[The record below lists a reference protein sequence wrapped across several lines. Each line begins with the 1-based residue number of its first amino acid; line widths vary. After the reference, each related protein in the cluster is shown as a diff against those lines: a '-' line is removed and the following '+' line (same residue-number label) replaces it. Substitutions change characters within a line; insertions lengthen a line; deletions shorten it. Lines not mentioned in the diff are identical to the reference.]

1 MNTNNSKVFK
11 LIARILSIISI
22 FFIVTFTGLT
32 LSTMIEV
39 LNECSGNTIAN
50 SNQEALEW
58 IEWNV
63 TTPWYENTS
72 HTDTKIAESSYE
84 DDISA
89 MGQEMDITSKTIKAL
104 AQIEAKTAVEETTF
118 VTTVTEITTEPVSN
132 EESSVEEQQTEIQV
146 EQPIYIEE
154 PVEEIPPQT
163 EAQVIEEPP
172 APPPEE
178 QTPVD
183 NNTSGDESWYYETL
197 LTHDGYETT
206 FSYENQKILK
216 EYCDSYGVDYELM
229 LAVISKES
237 GYNQYANSY
246 CGAIGLCQVMPIT
259 ITQFNWDTGIY
270 YNDYYDVACNL
281 HVGVYTM
288 SLCLNKF
295 GNMYDAC
302 TAYNQGLYSSGVGYY
317 SAYAESALALREKII
332 ALKS

>member
-172 APPPEE
+172 APPPG
-178 QTPVD
+178 PRSSAVP
-183 NNTSGDESWYYETL
+183 
-197 LTHDGYETT
+197 
-206 FSYENQKILK
+206 NQ
-216 EYCDSYGVDYELM
+216 
-229 LAVISKES
+229 
-237 GYNQYANSY
+237 
-246 CGAIGLCQVMPIT
+246 QV
-259 ITQFNWDTGIY
+259 
-270 YNDYYDVACNL
+270 
-281 HVGVYTM
+281 
-288 SLCLNKF
+288 S
-295 GNMYDAC
+295 
-302 TAYNQGLYSSGVGYY
+302 
-317 SAYAESALALREKII
+317 R
-332 ALKS
+332 